1 MNSTDQDLGAV
12 LGTRLDDVARAAPEE
27 LGASLHDLRRRGRS
41 RHRGTVGVAAAVTL
55 AGVAAATT
63 GGAAVVDAVQPDQPR
78 GDVAVGSPGT
88 PLPRSSLRSPRITG
102 SPVPPGPRAT
112 AAPPPQ
118 PPRGVVVP
126 GYTNAQLVA
135 IAAGCGREIGP
146 NKSGD
151 SVRSIFRD
159 RAGTVAFLVGP
170 TSYAAC
176 EVQPGNKPGNS
187 TGSQAAA
194 LGPLRGPL
202 SVDVSIASDAREGG
216 TWSELYGGRV
226 GKAVSRVVIT
236 SADGRRAD
244 AAVMNGTFVGRLLHP
259 GKLPEGLPASTI
271 RAYDADGRLLWVVDP
286 TSDDGGGPA

>member
-1 MNSTDQDLGAV
+1 M
-12 LGTRLDDVARAAPEE
+12 
-27 LGASLHDLRRRGRS
+27 
-41 RHRGTVGVAAAVTL
+41 
-55 AGVAAATT
+55 
-63 GGAAVVDAVQPDQPR
+63 
-78 GDVAVGSPGT
+78 
-88 PLPRSSLRSPRITG
+88 
-102 SPVPPGPRAT
+102 
-112 AAPPPQ
+112 
-118 PPRGVVVP
+118 P
-126 GYTNAQLVA
+126 GYTQAQLVA

-146 NKSGD
+146 NRSGD

-170 TSYAAC
+170 TSYATC

-187 TGSQAAA
+187 TETQASA

-202 SVDVSIASDAREGG
+202 SVDVITVSGTRKTGG

-226 GKAVSRVVIT
+226 GKDVTRVVIT

-259 GKLPEGLPASTI
+259 AKLPEDLPASNV